1 MCVAVPMRVI
11 KLVPGD
17 DLAEVDMYGTRLEMV
32 STMLLPEPLSVGD
45 YVIVHAGFA
54 IHRVD
59 EEEAQK
65 TLDALRQIA
74 ASSPDAGFEVKGRV
88 DGDD

>member
-1 MCVAVPMRVI
+1 MCVAVPM
-11 KLVPGD
+11 LVSKVMPED
-17 DLAEVDMYGTRLEMV
+17 DMAEVDMLGARLERV
-32 STMLLPEPLSVGD
+32 STMLLPEPLAVGD

-65 TLDALRQIA
+65 TLEALRQIA
-74 ASSPDAGFEVKGRV
+74 ESSPDAGFEVKGRV
-88 DGDD
+88 DVDD

>member
-1 MCVAVPMRVI
+1 MCVAVPM
-11 KLVPGD
+11 LVSKVMPED
-17 DLAEVDMYGTRLEMV
+17 DMAEVDMLGARLERV
-32 STMLLPEPLSVGD
+32 STMLLPEPLAAGD

-65 TLDALRQIA
+65 TLEALRQIA
-74 ASSPDAGFEVKGRV
+74 ESSPDAGFEVKGRV
-88 DGDD
+88 DVDD